1 MYLSLLIICACLLI
15 PEVGAS
21 AVTEA
26 CASEIDNWMRV
37 NKLKLDTDKPELL
50 IISSKYRPRPL
61 LDSIS
66 INDNVAQPS
75 TSARN
80 LGFVMDN
87 SLTLEKHVNSLT
99 KSAFF
104 HL

>member
-1 MYLSLLIICACLLI
+1 
-15 PEVGAS
+15 
-21 AVTEA
+21 
-26 CASEIDNWMRV
+26 MRV
-37 NKLKLDTDKPELL
+37 NKLKLDTAKPELL
-50 IISSKYRPRPL
+50 IISSKYHHRPL

-66 INDNVAQPS
+66 IKENAAQPS
-75 TSARN
+75 SSARN
-80 LGFVMDN
+80 LGFVVDN